1 MSEPLYYA
9 DRSGITADWLC
20 GMKFWWGRKEG
31 GVGISPLIEADALR
45 VGREIHEDVAAI
57 ATMEDI
63 SIENI
68 NALINTITEPLND
81 AQKINQSLMETLYRR
96 LGWLAAWAIY
106 IEPTLRKEYENVGTE
121 AEIILDRSPLWVAVT
136 PDRLLRHRERHYLVY
151 KEFKS
156 TISSGPKW
164 INHWPYAVQVHLGMK
179 AIEEE
184 MEEKVAF
191 TQIVG
196 LMKGN
201 ESYGRLNH
209 PYVWAYRRGDDW
221 RSDYA
226 AGWDHA
232 PVWEYPGG
240 IVEWVTRL
248 GEDVARSQFPHS
260 APIFLNERLLDQMIE
275 RRIEREREIAE
286 WEDAS
291 RVDPGTRNLVFE
303 QRTEQCRPAFGDP
316 CPFLAACW
324 NAEINKNPLGS
335 GLYKIREP
343 HHEIEVEWLKGLY

>member
-1 MSEPLYYA
+1 
-9 DRSGITADWLC
+9 
-20 GMKFWWGRKEG
+20 
-31 GVGISPLIEADALR
+31 
-45 VGREIHEDVAAI
+45 
-57 ATMEDI
+57 
-63 SIENI
+63 
-68 NALINTITEPLND
+68 
-81 AQKINQSLMETLYRR
+81 METLYRR

-240 IVEWVTRL
+240 VVEWVTRL

-335 GLYKIREP
+335 GLYKVREP